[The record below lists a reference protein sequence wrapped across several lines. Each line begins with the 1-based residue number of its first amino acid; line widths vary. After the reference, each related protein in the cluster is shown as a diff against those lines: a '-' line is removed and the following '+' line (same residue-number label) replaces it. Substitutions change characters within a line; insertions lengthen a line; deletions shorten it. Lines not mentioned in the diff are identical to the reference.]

1 MITLAMF
8 TLNLFHPGFLLSSPP
23 ANASSKELDGEISG
37 TEVDRRERE
46 KEGRTS
52 EETA

>member
-8 TLNLFHPGFLLSSPP
+8 TLNLFHPGFLLSSTP
-23 ANASSKELDGEISG
+23 ANASIKELDGEIPG
-37 TEVDRRERE
+37 TDVNARE